1 MTDKQK
7 YTLGGLIFW
16 AWVAAGVILIHFYGQ
31 IK

>member
-7 YTLGGLIFW
+7 HTLGGLIFW
-16 AWVAAGVILIHFYGQ
+16 ALVVTGVILIHFYGQ